1 MYLCDQILIDI
12 AHLITSDFRSLQF
25 SILNSKLIPN
35 FNFLITI
42 ERISKLVIQFLPLF
56 YLILRLSQ
64 YCFRLFQ

>member
-12 AHLITSDFRSLQF
+12 AHLITFDFRSLQF
-25 SILNSKLIPN
+25 SILNSKLITN
-35 FNFLITI
+35 FNSLITI